1 MELVEGIVPLLLVLL
16 LGIAGAGMKLYRDRQ
31 EPFDSAKPA
40 LVSDETMSVVKLPG
54 GHILFVP
61 ATRVSDTH
69 GVAYLPGA
77 LVNHLAYGWLGDVGR
92 PGASLTCCVWVFR
105 RKPETI
111 IVSLSLSTTRNNYC
125 IALSQ
130 HPARCSMFFTFS
142 PLGST
147 KL

>member
-1 MELVEGIVPLLLVLL
+1 MEFVEGIVPLLLLLL
-16 LGIAGAGMKLYRDRQ
+16 LGLAGAAVKLYRDRQ

-77 LVNHLAYGWLGDVGR
+77 LVNHLAYAPLCREIARLSKLPVLLLRVTMRLAILGQTSN
-92 PGASLTCCVWVFR
+92 PI
-105 RKPETI
+105 P
-111 IVSLSLSTTRNNYC
+111 
-125 IALSQ
+125 
-130 HPARCSMFFTFS
+130 
-142 PLGST
+142 
-147 KL
+147 

>member
-1 MELVEGIVPLLLVLL
+1 MSSEKTPGNSPYNIFGHPSTFGDTSAMEFVEGIVPLLLVLL
-16 LGIAGAGMKLYRDRQ
+16 LGIAGAAMKLYRDRQ

-77 LVNHLAYGWLGDVGR
+77 LVNHLAYAPLCREIARLSKLPVLLLSVTFRLAILGKVR
-92 PGASLTCCVWVFR
+92 
-105 RKPETI
+105 
-111 IVSLSLSTTRNNYC
+111 
-125 IALSQ
+125 
-130 HPARCSMFFTFS
+130 
-142 PLGST
+142 
-147 KL
+147 

>member
-1 MELVEGIVPLLLVLL
+1 MELVRLQQAVHFRTPSLTSTTPLMELVEVIVSLLLLLL
-16 LGIAGAGMKLYRDRQ
+16 LGIAGAAVKLYRDRQ

-77 LVNHLAYGWLGDVGR
+77 LVNHLAYAPLCREVAR
-92 PGASLTCCVWVFR
+92 LAPGNLR
-105 RKPETI
+105 
-111 IVSLSLSTTRNNYC
+111 
-125 IALSQ
+125 
-130 HPARCSMFFTFS
+130 
-142 PLGST
+142 
-147 KL
+147 